1 MTNEIKIK
9 IKKRRTAAAI
19 RPAIFIAFIIILLIF
34 ILSGCDSK
42 SNQNSDNP
50 NAEKAAESGE
60 NINSENS
67 QDANQ
72 NAKPDQITPT
82 PFTANPLTG
91 LPMDEKYINRRPVAV
106 MLNNIKKAQPQ
117 LGVSKADMIYE
128 IPAEGGVT
136 RLIALYQEIDK
147 AGTLG
152 SIRSAR
158 PYYLEVALGHDA
170 LLVHA
175 GGSEEAYRDIQNWSV
190 DNMDGVR
197 GGSDEKIFWRD
208 PDRRKSMGYEH
219 SMLTSG
225 ENIQEYVDNHFR
237 VFHESDYHWRQTYS
251 DTANLAASDNLTR
264 YGAIPAEKITVP
276 YNGGYKTGVFEY
288 DAKTNRYLANQ
299 YGKPHIDGITGEQ
312 IGAENLLILDTAMEV
327 LDKEGRLK
335 VRMTGT
341 GTGVYCQSGYAIPI
355 KWQKTDRNSPFVY
368 THENGDLLTLLPG
381 QTYICMIDPSGA
393 VIDIQ
398 PGLANQENQETNS

>member
-1 MTNEIKIK
+1 MTNKIK
-9 IKKRRTAAAI
+9 IKNRRKSAVTC
-19 RPAIFIAFIIILLIF
+19 PAIFIAILMIFIF
-34 ILSGCDSK
+34 ILSGCASK
-42 SNQNSDNP
+42 SNQNNQNP
-50 NAEKAAESGE
+50 DSVNPENAANDE
-60 NINSENS
+60 NINPDDS
-67 QDANQ
+67 Q
-72 NAKPDQITPT
+72 NAQNATPNQITPT

-91 LPMDEKYINRRPVAV
+91 LPMDEKYVNRRPVAV

-117 LGVSKADMIYE
+117 LGVGKADMIYE

-175 GGSEEAYRDIQNWSV
+175 GGSEEAYQDIQSWSI

-225 ENIQEYVDNHFR
+225 ENIQEYIDSHFR
-237 VFHESDYHWRQTYS
+237 VFHESNYRWRQTYS
-251 DTANLAASDNLTR
+251 DTANLAKSDYAIR
-264 YGAIPAEKITVP
+264 YGVIPAEKITVP

-312 IGAENLLILDTAMEV
+312 IGAENLLILDTEMEV
-327 LDKEGRLK
+327 LDKAGRLK

-355 KWQKTDRNSPFVY
+355 QWQKTDRNSPFVY
-368 THENGDLLTLLPG
+368 THENGDLLTFLPG

-398 PGLANQENQETNS
+398 PGLVNQETDSNTSG